1 MARFTVKLV
10 LPALFVLSALAAGC
24 GGRASKTP
32 VADTSTSIAT
42 ARVHARTWPST
53 FEAGGIVRART
64 TATIASRMLAPVMTV
79 HVHAGDHVRRGAPLV
94 TLEAREM
101 TATQAR
107 AQAASSGSD
116 DEVRAAEATVRSADA
131 ALTFAQATHDRVRTL
146 FEKRSATAHELDQAR
161 AARDE
166 ARAQLASARSGLAA
180 ATAARAAAAATAEAA
195 SAALSYSTLIAP
207 FDGIVTERAV
217 DPGDMAVPGAPLL
230 TMEDPRAARLDVTLD
245 EARAAF
251 VSRSRPA
258 KVRLGDG
265 DDATWVDAVI
275 AEIARVD
282 PASHSFLIKLDL
294 PAGVH
299 PPSGSFGRA
308 RFEGPARR
316 GLLIPA
322 SAAIRRGQLTFV
334 YVVDDEHRVRLQ
346 PISTGTQVD
355 DRLEVLA
362 GLAEDAR
369 IVSEPPVS
377 LVDGARITE
386 GTR

>member
-116 DEVRAAEATVRSADA
+116 DEVRTAEATVRSADA

-161 AARDE
+161 AALDE
-166 ARAQLASARSGLAA
+166 ARAQLASAR
-180 ATAARAAAAATAEAA
+180 R
-195 SAALSYSTLIAP
+195 
-207 FDGIVTERAV
+207 R
-217 DPGDMAVPGAPLL
+217 
-230 TMEDPRAARLDVTLD
+230 
-245 EARAAF
+245 
-251 VSRSRPA
+251 RPA
-258 KVRLGDG
+258 PGPPPPPRRRQRRCPTRRSSRHSTGSSPSARSIPV
-265 DDATWVDAVI
+265 TW
-275 AEIARVD
+275 RC
-282 PASHSFLIKLDL
+282 
-294 PAGVH
+294 
-299 PPSGSFGRA
+299 RA
-308 RFEGPARR
+308 RRCSPWKTRV
-316 GLLIPA
+316 PHA
-322 SAAIRRGQLTFV
+322 SM
-334 YVVDDEHRVRLQ
+334 
-346 PISTGTQVD
+346 
-355 DRLEVLA
+355 
-362 GLAEDAR
+362 
-369 IVSEPPVS
+369 
-377 LVDGARITE
+377 
-386 GTR
+386 